1 MKLVIRVFAML
12 VVFAGLTAASISSA
26 PAPAASNHFGITVT
40 GPGPYM
46 PGPPC
51 PTCEPNLQHR

>member
-12 VVFAGLTAASISSA
+12 IVFAGLTAASISSA
-26 PAPAASNHFGITVT
+26 PVPAASNHFGVSIT

-51 PTCEPNLQHR
+51 PTCQPGLQQR